1 MKILTAKPSQT
12 RESKQQ
18 SCGCEEP
25 ELHDDLCSLSCVER
39 PQFFYGQVLNDQDL
53 TAIVNYTRQRLALRR
68 FYEGW
73 GVVSGL
79 RTYIDPEKLLSVV
92 VQPGMAIDCCGED
105 IVLCAPLRVD
115 LSCLVTE
122 GGDCLTPDEEKLV
135 TATPQ
140 FAVDLYVHHTEK
152 LTDLRTS
159 LTRRSSSDL
168 VCEYSRAVE
177 SACVK
182 LQPIYNL
189 EEPNKEAEVWYKRLL
204 PAVDRVH
211 SWAVQVGAYLSLPDK
226 DERERKL
233 TLWLRENPARQFDAV
248 SVFGDRLFQSFPQ
261 ILSLML
267 IERVNELLYAYCE
280 SIPTCEGVR
289 IARVFLKRNKQ
300 TRTYSVQYIH
310 NQAPMR
316 QVLSRTCSP
325 TPFGYINI
333 APIIGNPIEEATQWL
348 ADRGIRFID
357 ERKRLPVNIEELM
370 ATLNAFWVNVN
381 DPNPADIKQRIS
393 QVKERLFALPAS
405 GEKDFVVR
413 SLREIPGTGY
423 EPVILFDFPFVET
436 AVTDYP
442 PRTELPVELA
452 PVAQPSAEAQAKPP
466 KPKGGSK
473 RAET

>member
-1 MKILTAKPSQT
+1 MAKMKILTAKPSQT

-105 IVLCAPLRVD
+105 IVLCAPLPVD

-177 SACVK
+177 GTCVK
-182 LQPIYNL
+182 LKPVVELAPIN
-189 EEPNKEAEVWYKRLL
+189 EAEIWYDRLL
-204 PAVDRVH
+204 VELERTYL
-211 SWAVQVGAYLSLPDK
+211 WRRQVEPILRTQDQEEQA
-226 DERERKL
+226 RKA
-233 TLWLRENPARQFDAV
+233 TTWLLENPAQQFDAL
-248 SVFGDRLFQSFPQ
+248 SLYKTQSLNLPQ
-261 ILSLML
+261 ILGLML
-267 IERVNELLYAYCE
+267 IERVNEMLYTCCE
-280 SIPTCEGVR
+280 QIPACDGVR
-289 IARVFLKRNKQ
+289 IARVYLNWDDQ
-300 TRTYSVQYIH
+300 TRTYNVQYIH
-310 NQAPMR
+310 NQPPFR
-316 QVLSRTCSP
+316 QLLRRTCVP
-325 TPFGYINI
+325 TPLGIINI
-333 APIIGNPIEEATQWL
+333 APVVGYPVKEARRWL
-348 ADRGIRFID
+348 AERGVQIN
-357 ERKRLPVNIEELM
+357 ELKKRLPENIEELM
-370 ATLNAFWVNVN
+370 SALLAWRA
-381 DPNPADIKQRIS
+381 DPNSANANDHRKSKIEELGK
-393 QVKERLFALPAS
+393 RLFAVPTVGNERFA
-405 GEKDFVVR
+405 VR
-413 SLREIPGTGY
+413 AVYGIPGTAY
-423 EPVILFDFPFVET
+423 EPVILFDFPEVRSKGDPFDRGTRSPVN
-436 AVTDYP
+436 P
-442 PRTELPVELA
+442 PRPL
-452 PVAQPSAEAQAKPP
+452 K
-466 KPKGGSK
+466 GSK
-473 RAET
+473 KGQQGDQDADKTASE